1 MKTARNRFAAL
12 VGIAWAVAIVD
23 SIATNN
29 PTLLGFITPVML
41 VVTTALFTLLKDDKN
56 GKDDPDEKR

>member
-12 VGIAWAVAIVD
+12 VGAAWAVAIVD

-29 PTLLGFITPVML
+29 ATLLGFITPVML
-41 VVTTALFTLLKDDKN
+41 VVVTALFTVLKDDKN
-56 GKDDPDEKR
+56 GKDDTNG